1 MQGKLQNYL
10 KKKIPKNT
18 YQLLH
23 LIDKHSNQEET
34 YLAKNTQKK
43 HSVIITVNL
52 KAKLKTLGFIDPS
65 DDLSLR
71 QQPQSNLQRHVETSN
86 KLGFEEKQANF
97 FMLQI
102 VCAL

>member
-1 MQGKLQNYL
+1 MQGKLQKYL

-43 HSVIITVNL
+43 HPVIITVNL
-52 KAKLKTLGFIDPS
+52 KAKLKTLGFVDPS

-71 QQPQSNLQRHVETSN
+71 QQVRLLNQINSKFLVKIEHFIEDENYVI
-86 KLGFEEKQANF
+86 F
-97 FMLQI
+97 FLE
-102 VCAL
+102 